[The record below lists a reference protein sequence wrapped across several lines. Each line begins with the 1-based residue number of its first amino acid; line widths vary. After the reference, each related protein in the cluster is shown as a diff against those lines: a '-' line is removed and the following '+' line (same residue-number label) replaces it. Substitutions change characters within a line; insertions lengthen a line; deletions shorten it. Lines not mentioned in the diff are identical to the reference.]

1 MLRGKNKLYFYFSIF
16 LFSVILISIANL
28 PSPKDVSKVIIKSEL
43 YQPRELVI
51 EIPRNIWVGQ
61 PGRIIVEINNEEPG
75 DQNNSSKILIDQESD
90 DEYDFDFSDNEIFQ
104 NIEFDLVLTGAI
116 IDPKGVL
123 ITPLMNDHNMMFEW
137 KIDPTGD
144 VDIVGSIW
152 IYINSNA
159 NKNNQPNKRILIFTK
174 NIQINHD
181 HFLGIRMKTI
191 NWIAIIGFVASILSI
206 IRFQKSSGY
215 FGNKNL

>member
-51 EIPRNIWVGQ
+51 EIPRKIWVGQ
-61 PGRIIVEINNEEPG
+61 PERIRVEINNEEPG

-104 NIEFDLVLTGAI
+104 NIEVDLVLTGAI

-123 ITPLMNDHNMMFEW
+123 ITPLVNDHNMMFEW

-191 NWIAIIGFVASILSI
+191 NWIAIIGFVASILLI
-206 IRFQKSSGY
+206 IRFHKSSGY